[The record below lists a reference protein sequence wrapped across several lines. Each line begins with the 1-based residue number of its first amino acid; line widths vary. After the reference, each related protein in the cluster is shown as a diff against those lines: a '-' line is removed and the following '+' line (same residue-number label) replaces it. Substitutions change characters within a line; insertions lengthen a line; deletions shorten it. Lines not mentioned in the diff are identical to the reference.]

1 MRDADQAL
9 FYKPPMTSAP
19 LPTERH
25 SRRGLFIPF
34 IIVGIALALWTVWW
48 FWLANEAKS
57 QLQTRLD
64 RLQASGWSVEHA
76 GISASGWPLHTR
88 LTVKEGQFIAPSG
101 HGIKAPSIAAEA
113 NTYNP
118 LHWVVVADKGL
129 TLVRAEKGETLVAAK
144 AIRLSLTG
152 IRQRWPNVAF
162 EIAQPVFTPAEGAEP
177 FPLANAELIQLYMR
191 PHLTSSTTPG
201 DDVDIMFR
209 LIQAHGREGGP
220 VQGFAQ
226 NGELTLQV
234 EAVVEKSSA
243 LRQPAAAAGLLSAW
257 TANGGRFVNVKG
269 EMKAG
274 ESQAVLTSPVLNADD
289 KGQLEGEVQFKA
301 VKPLAALV
309 GLAGSHQG
317 QPAERAAAARAAAS
331 APQGGEGEAAQDV
344 ELSVLFR
351 KGRTY
356 LGPFALAPAPKL
368 F

>member
-1 MRDADQAL
+1 
-9 FYKPPMTSAP
+9 MTSAP
-19 LPTERH
+19 APTQRH
-25 SRRGLFIPF
+25 SRRALFIPF
-34 IIVGIALALWTVWW
+34 IIVGILLAIWTVWW
-48 FWLANEAKS
+48 FWLANEVRG
-57 QLQTRLD
+57 QLETRLE
-64 RLQASGWSVEHA
+64 RLQASGWTVEYS

-88 LTVKEGQFIAPSG
+88 LTLKDANFIAPSG
-101 HGIKAPSIAAEA
+101 HGLRAPSIAAEA
-113 NTYNP
+113 NTYKP
-118 LHWVVVADKGL
+118 LHWVIAANDGM
-129 TLVRAEKGETLVAAK
+129 TLVRAEKGETLVSAE

-152 IRQRWPNVAF
+152 LRQPWPNVAF
-162 EIAQPVFTPAEGAEP
+162 EITKPVFTPATGAEP
-177 FPLANAELIQLYMR
+177 FPLANAQLIQLYMR
-191 PHLTSSTTPG
+191 PHLTSTATPG
-201 DDVDIMFR
+201 DDVDVMFR
-209 LIQAHGREGGP
+209 LIQAHGRDGGP

-234 EAVVEKSSA
+234 EAVVEKASA
-243 LRQPAAAAGLLSAW
+243 LRQPATASGLLAAW
-257 TANGGRFVNVKG
+257 TNSGGRFVNVKG

-274 ESQAVLTSPVLNADD
+274 ESRAILTSPVLNADE

-331 APQGGEGEAAQDV
+331 TPQGGEGEAGQDV